1 MLNSSEVAG
10 SLGEAPSRARAGFAA
25 AAARAYHLR
34 ESPFGKTRNEAARMK
49 QPNSSR
55 ARAAN
60 YRRERKENQDAASGA
75 PAPDVSAKGVSGN
88 GDATSAPLKKQ
99 KRRKYLREYV
109 RWLWPYRWALLVVFI
124 LA

>member
-1 MLNSSEVAG
+1 MPNSSEVAG
-10 SLGEAPSRARAGFAA
+10 SLGEAPSRASAGFAA
-25 AAARAYHLR
+25 TAARAYYCAN
-34 ESPFGKTRNEAARMK
+34 PFRQTRNEAARMK

-60 YRRERKENQDAASGA
+60 YRRERKENKDAASGA

-99 KRRKYLREYV
+99 KR
-109 RWLWPYRWALLVVFI
+109 
-124 LA
+124 